1 MADKLW
7 NIYEKFTEQ
16 LVNNAWQGDFYS
28 WKETVEYNLGQGTTM
43 LFEFGNG
50 FKLLFS
56 ELENGDVG
64 LSYCL
69 TGSVKFIDV
78 DELEQLLQLI

>member
-16 LVNNAWQGDFYS
+16 LVNNGWNGDYYS
-28 WKETVEYNLGQGTTM
+28 WKETVESTLGLGTTM
-43 LFEFGNG
+43 LFEYGNG
-50 FKLLFS
+50 FKLRFS
-56 ELENGDVG
+56 DLENGIAS
-64 LSYCL
+64 LSYCIPY
-69 TGSVKFIDV
+69 SENFVDV